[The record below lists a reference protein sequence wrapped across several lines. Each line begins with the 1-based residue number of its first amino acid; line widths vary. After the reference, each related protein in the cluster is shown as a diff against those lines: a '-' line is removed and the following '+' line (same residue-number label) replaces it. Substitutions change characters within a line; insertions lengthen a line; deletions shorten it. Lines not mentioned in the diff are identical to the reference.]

1 MTLAELPPSDVARRD
16 TIVTYY
22 TEATRDYEAWS
33 RGFNMH
39 FGFYRRGMNPL
50 ARERMLEE
58 MSEQV
63 FQRLGLGE
71 SGRAYDL
78 GCGLGAPSRHLA
90 RRAPA
95 SVTVTGFSIVPWQ
108 IEHAIALTR
117 EAGLD
122 GRVRFILGDYTRLP
136 VADASA
142 DWAYSIEAACH
153 DRGLDKAAFLKEV
166 ARVLKP
172 GGRVV
177 IADGFTKRRDPGP
190 SWWRR
195 ALRIVTDHWALEC
208 FADIE
213 AFAARMEQV
222 GLRIVAVEEI
232 SWRIAPSVLH
242 IPWVTLKFIAR
253 EIVGKRARLNRVR
266 WGHVLAS
273 VASPIVGV
281 SRSRFGYYLV
291 TAEKKGP

>member
-1 MTLAELPPSDVARRD
+1 MTLAELPSPEVARRD
-16 TIVTYY
+16 AILTYY

-39 FGFYRRGMNPL
+39 FGYYRRGMNPL

-58 MSEQV
+58 MSAQV
-63 FQRLGLGE
+63 FERLRIEGP
-71 SGRAYDL
+71 GRAYDL
-78 GCGLGAPSRHLA
+78 GCGLGAPARHLA
-90 RRAPA
+90 RRAPV
-95 SVTVTGFSIVPWQ
+95 SVTGFSIVPWQ
-108 IEHAIALTR
+108 IDRAIKLAR
-117 EAGLD
+117 ESGVD
-122 GRVRFILGDYTRLP
+122 GRVRFVLGDYTRLP

-153 DRGLDKAAFLKEV
+153 DRGIEKAGFLEEV
-166 ARVLKP
+166 ARVLRP

-190 SWWRR
+190 AWWRR
-195 ALRIVTDHWALEC
+195 ALRVVTDYWALEC

-213 AFAARMEQV
+213 AFTLAMGRV
-222 GLRIVAVEEI
+222 GLRVVAIEDV

-253 EIVGKRARLNRVR
+253 EIIGKRARLKRVR

-273 VASPIVGV
+273 VASPIVGLP
-281 SRSRFGYYLV
+281 RSRFGYYLV
-291 TAEKKGP
+291 TAEKTGP

>member
-1 MTLAELPPSDVARRD
+1 MILDELPPSEVARRD
-16 TIVTYY
+16 TLVTYY

-39 FGFYRRGMNPL
+39 FGYYRWGMNPL
-50 ARERMLEE
+50 GRERMLEE

-63 FQRLGLGE
+63 FERLHLAN
-71 SGRAYDL
+71 SGRVYDL
-78 GCGLGAPSRHLA
+78 GCGLGAPARQLA
-90 RRAPA
+90 RRAPV
-95 SVTVTGFSIVPWQ
+95 SVTGFSIVPWQ

-117 EAGLD
+117 EAGFE
-122 GRVRFILGDYTRLP
+122 GKVRFILGDYTRLP

-153 DRGLDKAAFLKEV
+153 DRGIEKAAFLEEV
-166 ARVLKP
+166 ARVLRP

-177 IADGFTKRRDPGP
+177 IADGFMKRRDPGP
-190 SWWRR
+190 LWWRR

-208 FADIE
+208 FADIK
-213 AFAARMEQV
+213 AFTETMERA
-222 GLRIVAVEEI
+222 GLRVVAIEDV
-232 SWRIAPSVLH
+232 SWRIVPSILH
-242 IPWVTLKFIAR
+242 IPWVTLRFITR
-253 EIVGKRARLNRVR
+253 EIIGKRARLNRVR

-273 VASPIVGV
+273 VASPIVGLP
-281 SRSRFGYYLV
+281 RSRFGYYLV